1 MKKWYLLL
9 FGFIISVDVFCQDNI
24 PITFSEEYDS
34 LPPVKFIDRYEN
46 IFMNKVPTR
55 NIIKFG
61 ISQYLQST
69 PFALYNDKGFKNSAF
84 QLSYEHK
91 LAPQFSIG
99 IFGQVPLV
107 GNAIPLSWIF
117 ENIAVGGQLRWY
129 YDMKGR
135 IASGRSANNFTGNYA
150 AVEYSTILPTG
161 NRQRLALRTGFQRRF
176 FNNGFLDLSIGLR
189 KNDPFQQKN
198 LFNNWNLFTEINLG
212 LAVGDWKRT
221 AKPLLCDLIRCD
233 QQVNQHFKIQI
244 PDLKFGKMQKAFG
257 TSFAYEVLLGKM
269 PISLNFQYDLSLQKA
284 TNYLHGY
291 FDTSAHDGWYAYD
304 TRSKEQSHTISI
316 QPRFYLN
323 QRKNL
328 RLGKVGRALSGVYA
342 GINSEYALYKGTHT
356 ELSRWDEHIMVNTP
370 EFTFETKSANFRAG
384 PLLGIQQRLFKNGY
398 VDLNTSC
405 NYEKHPEWWLLR
417 MRANLTVGLALGK

>member
-9 FGFIISVDVFCQDNI
+9 FGFIISVDAFCQDNI

-221 AKPLLCDLIRCD
+221 AKPLLCDLIRCG

-257 TSFAYEVLLGKM
+257 TSFAYEVLLGK
-269 PISLNFQYDLSLQKA
+269 N
-284 TNYLHGY
+284 
-291 FDTSAHDGWYAYD
+291 AHI
-304 TRSKEQSHTISI
+304 TQFSI
-316 QPRFYLN
+316 RPKLTKGN
-323 QRKNL
+323 QL
-328 RLGKVGRALSGVYA
+328 FARLL
-342 GINSEYALYKGTHT
+342 
-356 ELSRWDEHIMVNTP
+356 
-370 EFTFETKSANFRAG
+370 
-384 PLLGIQQRLFKNGY
+384 
-398 VDLNTSC
+398 
-405 NYEKHPEWWLLR
+405 
-417 MRANLTVGLALGK
+417 

>member
-9 FGFIISVDVFCQDNI
+9 FGFIISVDAFCQDNI

-150 AVEYSTILPTG
+150 AVE
-161 NRQRLALRTGFQRRF
+161 
-176 FNNGFLDLSIGLR
+176 
-189 KNDPFQQKN
+189 
-198 LFNNWNLFTEINLG
+198 
-212 LAVGDWKRT
+212 
-221 AKPLLCDLIRCD
+221 
-233 QQVNQHFKIQI
+233 
-244 PDLKFGKMQKAFG
+244 
-257 TSFAYEVLLGKM
+257 
-269 PISLNFQYDLSLQKA
+269 
-284 TNYLHGY
+284 
-291 FDTSAHDGWYAYD
+291 
-304 TRSKEQSHTISI
+304 
-316 QPRFYLN
+316 
-323 QRKNL
+323 
-328 RLGKVGRALSGVYA
+328 
-342 GINSEYALYKGTHT
+342 
-356 ELSRWDEHIMVNTP
+356 
-370 EFTFETKSANFRAG
+370 
-384 PLLGIQQRLFKNGY
+384 
-398 VDLNTSC
+398 
-405 NYEKHPEWWLLR
+405 
-417 MRANLTVGLALGK
+417 